1 MKIKSVT
8 VRFSK
13 KYIAFFALVPFL
25 LAFSSITAKCPVC
38 SGTGRLSSTPGMQ
51 YVQLISSDFK
61 ELQVSRDVCTSYI
74 VYSYTITL
82 TLKNDS
88 NTHTNG
94 YAKATLKTYS
104 KGSILDSQYLPVNIP
119 KQSTIEE
126 KYDIA
131 FRASG
136 LDQPEAAKVEVQLE
150 SGDFSCKIC
159 SGSGKVSINS
169 WLLAKT
175 LQNSYRELSVVEHQ
189 YTPAA
194 YLPPD
199 IEDAEIIY
207 IPPPDATSPD
217 VSSQAPSSYNG
228 GD

>member
-1 MKIKSVT
+1 MKSKST
-8 VRFSK
+8 KIRFNK
-13 KYIAFFALVPFL
+13 KYIAFFACVPIL
-25 LAFSSITAKCPVC
+25 LIFSSLTAKCPVC
-38 SGTGRLSSTPGMQ
+38 EGTGHLSSTPDMK

-61 ELQVSRDVCTSYI
+61 ELQISRDVCTTYI

-82 TLKNDS
+82 TLKNDG
-88 NTHTNG
+88 NTDTKG
-94 YAKATLKTYS
+94 YAKAILKSYS

-126 KYDIA
+126 QYDIA
-131 FRASG
+131 FRATG
-136 LDQPEAAKVEVQLE
+136 LDQAEAAKVEVQLE
-150 SGDFSCKIC
+150 SGDFDCKIC
-159 SGSGKVSINS
+159 SGSGKISINS

-175 LQNSYRELSVVEHQ
+175 LQNSYKEISIVEHQ

-199 IEDAEIIY
+199 IEDGEIIY
-207 IPPPDATSPD
+207 IPPPESASPALL
-217 VSSQAPSSYNG
+217 SQDQNSYNG